1 MVTDAGGDGHLYG
14 FGNTEEAPGDLRTKI
29 LGRPESGR
37 KSDGNRFDPKTGKG
51 YVPAVVG
58 AYDDALRVKGNK
70 VVTAIFELS
79 GAACP
84 AFAAHRRKIARQV
97 KEGGAA
103 ARDNTAYSPNPKNTR
118 NFLTHHTQRQALA
131 ATRANAKHMLIEA
144 DALKAHALLYHTSGA
159 ARANAARSATI

>member
-1 MVTDAGGDGHLYG
+1 MDGQAGAHLPL
-14 FGNTEEAPGDLRTKI
+14 AR
-29 LGRPESGR
+29 GRP
-37 KSDGNRFDPKTGKG
+37 
-51 YVPAVVG
+51 AVGG
-58 AYDDALRVKGNK
+58 AGAHNSRRRPDDDALRVKGNK

-159 ARANAARSATI
+159 ARANVALSATI